1 MYAEAEKVKDTFA
14 KEKAN
19 KNYCQLKRNDS
30 FNEFKFLS
38 AIVSK
43 NDKNIS
49 SVDDVSNQDKIS
61 ILFKDG
67 YVNAIVHKEW

>member
-38 AIVSK
+38 AIVVK
-43 NDKNIS
+43 MKYCTYTK
-49 SVDDVSNQDKIS
+49 KINLS
-61 ILFKDG
+61 MKGIK
-67 YVNAIVHKEW
+67 AKWQ

>member
-30 FNEFKFLS
+30 FNEYLLLS
-38 AIVSK
+38 VK
-43 NDKNIS
+43 MK
-49 SVDDVSNQDKIS
+49 V
-61 ILFKDG
+61 LHL
-67 YVNAIVHKEW
+67 YKEN